1 MEQLKINK
9 NNSTKIKNIIKD
21 SPFFEGLLSKKDILE
36 NITSRCNKEIILV
49 GTQISM
55 IIAIAAQFGI
65 EIDSIKAKDIVS
77 SLAKTTGVGT
87 VIGGAGKI
95 IGSNSSLLLE
105 ILLEVLF
112 VVALLD
118 LQLILL
124 VKLLSLFLLLIL
136 VNLIFIIKDLNHLI
150 NQLNILKNFLR
161 ILPKI
166 MIIYFYL
173 QIKIILNMNFFS
185 KN

>member
-21 SPFFEGLLSKKDILE
+21 PPFFEGFLSQKDILE
-36 NITSRCNKEIILV
+36 NITSRCNKEIIAFSFFAAGVGFIPIPFSDWPILV

-95 IGSNSSLLLE
+95 IGSFIKLFPAIGTFVLGAICGSTAGFATYSLGK
-105 ILLEVLF
+105 
-112 VVALLD
+112 VA
-118 LQLILL
+118 I
-124 VKLLSLFLLLIL
+124 SF
-136 VNLIFIIKDLNHLI
+136 FIW
-150 NQLNILKNFLR
+150 F
-161 ILPKI
+161 
-166 MIIYFYL
+166 
-173 QIKIILNMNFFS
+173 
-185 KN
+185 